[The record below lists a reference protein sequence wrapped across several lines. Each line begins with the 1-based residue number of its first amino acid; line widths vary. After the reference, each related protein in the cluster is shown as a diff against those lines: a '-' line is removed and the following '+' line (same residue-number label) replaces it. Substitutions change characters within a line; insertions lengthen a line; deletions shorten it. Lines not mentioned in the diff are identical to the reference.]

1 MNLPDA
7 RTVLSRAAAALATT
21 PDPAEPSALPSQVA
35 AFLRWGI
42 TALGATLVAH
52 HVLSAAR
59 SNEIAGGVMLV
70 APLIWSWRQKRAA
83 NLALRAALVAPALIP
98 RSVSESLKTPEIP
111 MSFRDQIDALLAPE
125 GPIGQALAALP
136 PDTAANLTG
145 LVNDG
150 LTAVKAAADGE
161 IAVAEKKMPP
171 ELAPFASSF
180 ASFLDSE
187 DAAARAA
194 ADAKLQQI
202 AAARAVVAG

>member
-59 SNEIAGGVMLV
+59 SNEIA
-70 APLIWSWRQKRAA
+70 
-83 NLALRAALVAPALIP
+83 
-98 RSVSESLKTPEIP
+98 
-111 MSFRDQIDALLAPE
+111 
-125 GPIGQALAALP
+125 
-136 PDTAANLTG
+136 
-145 LVNDG
+145 
-150 LTAVKAAADGE
+150 
-161 IAVAEKKMPP
+161 VAEKKMPP